1 VKLTVVGC
9 SGSYPGPDSPA
20 SCYLVEHEG
29 YRILLDIGNGSVG
42 ALHRYGDP
50 YDLEAILISH
60 LHVDHCVD
68 LTSYYVM
75 RKWHPDGAKPRIPV
89 YGPPGTHERM
99 TAAYDMA
106 PGLDM
111 SEQFEFHDHSEAL
124 EIGPFRI
131 TTARMDHVV
140 TAYGFRVEAG
150 GRTLVYSGD
159 TAPTPAL
166 VELARGADVALFE
179 AAFLSGR
186 DNPPHLHMTA
196 AQAAEHARAAG
207 ADRLILTHLV
217 SWNDPV
223 RTLAEAR
230 DSWGD
235 PVMIAQ
241 SGLSLE
247 V

>member
-1 VKLTVVGC
+1 VKFTVVGC
-9 SGSYPGPDSPA
+9 SGSYPGPESPA

-29 YRILLDIGNGSVG
+29 HRILLDIGNGSVG

-75 RKWHPDGAKPRIPV
+75 RKWHPDGAKPRIAV

-111 SEQFEFHDHSEAL
+111 SEQFEFNDHAEAV

-166 VELARGADVALFE
+166 VELARGADLAVFE

-186 DNPPHLHMTA
+186 DNPPHLHMTGA
-196 AQAAEHARAAG
+196 EAAELAQQAG
-207 ADRLILTHLV
+207 ADRLLLTHLV
-217 SWNDPV
+217 AWNDPA
-223 RTLAEAR
+223 RTLAEAQAV
-230 DSWGD
+230 WGD
-235 PVMIAQ
+235 SVMIAQ